1 MLGRICSIEDALQM
15 IGIIATAE
23 PRNGAREGECL
34 QCGHREA
41 SPGQSKPGSQRLV
54 MRKAVGLP
62 GAAGAK
68 ARQPVQAKCC
78 SSRVV

>member
-1 MLGRICSIEDALQM
+1 MLEGICSIEDVLQM
-15 IGIIATAE
+15 IGAIATAE
-23 PRNGAREGECL
+23 PRNGAWEGERL

-41 SPGQSKPGSQRLV
+41 NPGQSKPGSQRLV

-68 ARQPVQAKCC
+68 A
-78 SSRVV
+78 